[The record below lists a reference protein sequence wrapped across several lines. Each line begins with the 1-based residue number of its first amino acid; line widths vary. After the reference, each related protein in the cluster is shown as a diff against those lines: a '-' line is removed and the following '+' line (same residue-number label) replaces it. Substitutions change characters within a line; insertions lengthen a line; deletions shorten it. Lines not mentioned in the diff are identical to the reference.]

1 MEIGHLRGFNNSVK
15 RRLSAPLRNGW
26 KPLLKGA
33 LFVFE
38 KGAAPQLPPQLRR
51 WGAQLEKTRYLQG
64 FFNRGVTKSDPL
76 HSRRELRPLLL

>member
-1 MEIGHLRGFNNSVK
+1 MEIGHLRDFNNSVK
-15 RRLSAPLRNGW
+15 WRLSAPLRNGW

-51 WGAQLEKTRYLQG
+51 WGRNWRKPAIYKVFSIG
-64 FFNRGVTKSDPL
+64 G
-76 HSRRELRPLLL
+76 